1 MNTLLPAASR
11 GIAFAIL
18 LLLSVAA
25 APAELKVMSAVGVQE
40 VMEDLGPMFEQVSGH
55 KLTIVFDPLGR
66 VLKRIDD
73 GETADVI
80 VLPAQGID
88 RLVKEGKVASGEVRT
103 IARSQ
108 VGVAVRKGT
117 PKPDISS
124 PEAFKQSMLAA
135 KSIFISDP
143 ARGGIGTP
151 HVLKVFERLGIAEEM
166 KRKTTYTKVA
176 GRAGITQALAETD
189 INISLNQ
196 LQEFAPVAEMEIV
209 GPLPG
214 ELALSTLFSAVVMT
228 GSRNGEAA
236 RALVNFLRTPEA
248 AVAITTR
255 GLEAAFP

>member
-11 GIAFAIL
+11 GIAVAIL
-18 LLLSVAA
+18 LLLSLAA

-196 LQEFAPVAEMEIV
+196 LQEFAPVAGMEIV

-214 ELALSTLFSAVVMT
+214 ELGLSTLFSAVVMT